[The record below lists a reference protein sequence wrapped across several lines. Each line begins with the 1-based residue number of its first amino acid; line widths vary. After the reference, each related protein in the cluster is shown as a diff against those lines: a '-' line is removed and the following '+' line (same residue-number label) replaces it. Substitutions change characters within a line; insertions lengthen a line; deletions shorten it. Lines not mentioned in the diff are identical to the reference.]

1 MRAGWGLWALAT
13 TLVAIGCGPPPRSSA
28 PQEAPAPAGPAAA
41 PAVPAAPPTSDAL
54 RFPSIG
60 TAAAEAAAAYA
71 SHQSFLGSGMSGPN
85 GLAIDAN
92 DTLYES
98 DYYRGTVTRVTQA
111 GETSTYA
118 SGFSGPAGLVF
129 DRAGNLYCAEYESH
143 VLSRIPPGG
152 GSKTPF
158 ATQGLRNPVWPAI
171 DSKGTMYLADYTN
184 NRIAVVQPD
193 GQATTFATLPG
204 VNAIAVDPADQL
216 WITTWGGTVA
226 RVSPQ
231 GAQTT
236 IATGL
241 YSACGIAWSPNFVA
255 VVTYG
260 GEHSKDGTLVLVDMQ
275 GKVHPVASGLDK
287 ASSVIFDSQ
296 GSVYTANCGDTALRK
311 YALR

>member
-1 MRAGWGLWALAT
+1 MRAAWGLWALAS
-13 TLVAIGCGPPPRSSA
+13 TLLAVGCGAPPRSTA
-28 PQEAPAPAGPAAA
+28 PLQAPVA
-41 PAVPAAPPTSDAL
+41 PAAPQPQAPPAADAL

-60 TAAAEAAAAYA
+60 ASAAEAAAAYA
-71 SHQSFLGSGMSGPN
+71 RNQSFLGSGMSGPN

-98 DYYRGTVTRVTQA
+98 DYYRGTVSRVTQS
-111 GETSTYA
+111 GETSIYA
-118 SGFSGPAGLVF
+118 GGFSGPAGLVF

-184 NRIAVVQPD
+184 NRIAIVRPD
-193 GQATTFATLPG
+193 GSVSTFASIPG
-204 VNAIAVDPADQL
+204 VNAIAVDPSDQL
-216 WITTWGGTVA
+216 WITTWGGSVA
-226 RVSPQ
+226 RVSAS
-231 GAQTT
+231 GEQTT

-241 YSACGIAWSPNFVA
+241 SSACGIAWSPNFVA

-260 GEHSKDGTLVLVDMQ
+260 GENSRDGTLVLVDM
-275 GKVHPVASGLDK
+275 GGRVHPVASGLDK